1 MSTGTSVFKLT
12 QKVEDKET
20 IKRSHEMENNVMLL
34 LNNISVVYSDVI
46 QVLKGVSLTV
56 RKGEIVSLLGS
67 NGAGKTT
74 TLKAIS
80 GLLKPE
86 NGKVTEGSIEYDGK
100 PVQNSAPEE
109 ITRMGIIQVLEGRQ
123 EFKYMTIEEN
133 LRVGTATRWGKPYKE
148 DLDLV
153 YQYFPALIKR
163 RKSLAGY
170 CSGGELQ
177 MLVIG
182 RALMA
187 HPKLLLL
194 DEPSLGLA
202 PLLVKEIFQILRR
215 INQEQGMTLIIVEQ
229 NANVALQIATYG
241 YVMENGKIVM
251 KGTAEELRGN
261 PDVKEFYMGTA
272 ASGALKSYKDV
283 KSYKRRK
290 RWL

>member
-1 MSTGTSVFKLT
+1 MG
-12 QKVEDKET
+12 
-20 IKRSHEMENNVMLL
+20 ENNLTLL
-34 LNNISVVYSDVI
+34 INNISVVYSDVI
-46 QVLKGVSLTV
+46 QVLKGVSLKV
-56 RKGEIVSLLGS
+56 WKGQIVSLLGS

-86 NGKVTEGSIEYDGK
+86 NGKVTEGSIEYEGH
-100 PVQNSAPEE
+100 PIHNSAPED
-109 ITRMGIIQVLEGRQ
+109 ITRKGIIQVLEGRQ
-123 EFKYMTIEEN
+123 EFKYLTVEEN
-133 LRVGTATRWGKPYKE
+133 LRVGTATRWGKPYKK
-148 DLDLV
+148 DLEMV
-153 YQYFPALIKR
+153 YQYFPPLLA
-163 RKSLAGY
+163 RKNSLAGY

-202 PLLVKEIFQILRR
+202 PLLVKEIFQIIRR
-215 INQEQGMTLIIVEQ
+215 INQEQGTTLMVVEQ
-229 NANVALQIATYG
+229 NANMALQIAHYG

-251 KGTAEELRGN
+251 ESEAEDLREN
-261 PDVKEFYMGTA
+261 PDVKEFYLGTA

-283 KSYKRRK
+283 KAYKRRK

>member
-1 MSTGTSVFKLT
+1 
-12 QKVEDKET
+12 
-20 IKRSHEMENNVMLL
+20 MENNVMLL

-153 YQYFPALIKR
+153 YQYFPALI
-163 RKSLAGY
+163 
-170 CSGGELQ
+170 C
-177 MLVIG
+177 
-182 RALMA
+182 
-187 HPKLLLL
+187 LLYTS
-194 DEPSLGLA
+194 PS
-202 PLLVKEIFQILRR
+202 PR
-215 INQEQGMTLIIVEQ
+215 
-229 NANVALQIATYG
+229 
-241 YVMENGKIVM
+241 
-251 KGTAEELRGN
+251 
-261 PDVKEFYMGTA
+261 D
-272 ASGALKSYKDV
+272 S
-283 KSYKRRK
+283 
-290 RWL
+290 

>member
-1 MSTGTSVFKLT
+1 
-12 QKVEDKET
+12 
-20 IKRSHEMENNVMLL
+20 MENNIRLL

-56 RKGEIVSLLGS
+56 KKGQIVSLLGS

-86 NGKVTEGSIEYDGK
+86 NGKVTDGSIEYDGV
-100 PVQNSAPEE
+100 PIQNSSPEE
-109 ITRMGIIQVLEGRQ
+109 ITRKGIIQVLEGRQ
-123 EFKYMTIEEN
+123 EFKYLTVEEN
-133 LRVGTATRWGKPYKE
+133 LRVGTATRWGKPYKK
-148 DLDLV
+148 DLELV
-153 YQYFPALIKR
+153 YHYFPALLS
-163 RKSLAGY
+163 RKKNLAGY

-177 MLVIG
+177 MLVMG

-187 HPKLLLL
+187 QPKFLLL

-202 PLLVKEIFQILRR
+202 PILVKEIFQIIRR
-215 INQEQGMTLIIVEQ
+215 VNKELGTTLMVVEQ
-229 NANVALQIATYG
+229 NANMALQIAHYG
-241 YVMENGKIVM
+241 YVMGNGKIVM
-251 KGTAEELRGN
+251 ESDANDLREN
-261 PDVKEFYMGTA
+261 PDVKEFYLGTA

>member
-1 MSTGTSVFKLT
+1 MT
-12 QKVEDKET
+12 D
-20 IKRSHEMENNVMLL
+20 NNSEIFLQ

-56 RKGEIVSLLGS
+56 EKHRIVSLLGS

-86 NGKVTEGSIEYDGK
+86 NGKVTDGSIFFDGAYI
-100 PVQNSAPEE
+100 QNSSPEE
-109 ITRMGIIQVLEGRQ
+109 ITRKGIIQVLEGRQ
-123 EFKYMTIEEN
+123 PFKYLTIEEN
-133 LRVGTATRWGKPYKE
+133 LKVGTATRWTRPYKK
-148 DLDLV
+148 DLEMV
-153 YQYFPALIKR
+153 YDYFPALTKR
-163 RKSLAGY
+163 RKTLAGY

-177 MLVIG
+177 MLVMG

-187 HPKLLLL
+187 HPRLLLL

-202 PLLVKEIFQILRR
+202 PLVVREIFRIIRR
-215 INQEQGMTLIIVEQ
+215 INEEQGTTIILVEQ
-229 NANVALQIATYG
+229 NANMALQIAHYG

-251 KGTAEELRGN
+251 EGEAPALREN
-261 PDVKEFYMGTA
+261 PDVKEFYLGVSAGGKTRTYKDI
-272 ASGALKSYKDV
+272 KSYR
-283 KSYKRRK
+283 RRK

>member
-1 MSTGTSVFKLT
+1 MADHPFEFSPLAFLLLRVAFMEEKLL
-12 QKVEDKET
+12 Q
-20 IKRSHEMENNVMLL
+20 

-46 QVLKGVSLTV
+46 QVLKGVSLSV
-56 RKGEIVSLLGS
+56 EKKQIVSLLGS

-86 NGKVTEGSIEYDGK
+86 NGAVTEGAILYKGK
-100 PVQNSAPEE
+100 AMQNRSPEE
-109 ITRMGIIQVLEGRQ
+109 ITRNGIIQVLEGRQ
-123 EFKYMTIEEN
+123 PFKYLTIEEN
-133 LRVGTATRWGKPYKE
+133 LRVGTATRMGKPYRE
-148 DLDLV
+148 DLEKV
-153 YQYFPALIKR
+153 YHYFPALR
-163 RKSLAGY
+163 RMTKKLAGY

-182 RALMA
+182 RGLMA
-187 HPKLLLL
+187 HPELLLL

-202 PLLVKEIFQILRR
+202 PILVREIFGIIKR
-215 INQEQGMTLIIVEQ
+215 INEEEGTTIILVEQ
-229 NANVALQIATYG
+229 NARMALKIATYA

-251 KGTAEELRGN
+251 EGSADAMREN
-261 PDVKEFYMGTA
+261 PDVKEFYLGMSL
-272 ASGALKSYKDV
+272 SGGAKSYENV

>member
-1 MSTGTSVFKLT
+1 M
-12 QKVEDKET
+12 D
-20 IKRSHEMENNVMLL
+20 NNIRLL
-34 LNNISVVYSDVI
+34 INNISVVYSDVI

-56 RKGEIVSLLGS
+56 KKGQIVSLLGS

-80 GLLKPE
+80 GLLKSE
-86 NGKVTEGSIEYDGK
+86 NGKVTEGSVKYDGESI
-100 PVQNSAPEE
+100 QNSAPEE
-109 ITRMGIIQVLEGRQ
+109 ITRKGIIQVLEGRQ
-123 EFKYMTIEEN
+123 EFKYLTVEEN
-133 LRVGTATRWGKPYKE
+133 LRVGTATRWGKPFQR
-148 DLDLV
+148 DLEMV
-153 YQYFPALIKR
+153 YSYFPPLLTRK
-163 RKSLAGY
+163 KSLAGY

-187 HPKLLLL
+187 HPTFLLL

-202 PLLVKEIFQILRR
+202 PLLVKEIFQIIRR
-215 INQEQGMTLIIVEQ
+215 INREQRTTLMVVEQ
-229 NANVALQIATYG
+229 NANMALQIAHYG

-251 KGTAEELRGN
+251 ESDAKDLKEN
-261 PDVKEFYMGTA
+261 PDVKEFYLGTA
-272 ASGALKSYKDV
+272 ASGTLKSYKNV